1 MRIMHIAET
10 LSFGGLETQ
19 LITLCREFI
28 RLGHQPFIFSM
39 VMSPEFQSQL
49 DQAGIDY
56 IVEPTPGG
64 KTRNYIAQ
72 NGIQVLHGHPAATLY
87 VGTTI
92 GAELNLPVVITYH
105 GLYGWAWQVH
115 KSISHFVCVSQEVY
129 DKLSPDPLAA
139 GKATVIQNGI
149 DCSIFQPS
157 GTGGTGH
164 NILFIGRLDP
174 DKYHAVKIVIN
185 ALSSLPNIELS
196 VAGSGPYFDQLRLEA
211 PGFVKCLG
219 YIADMPE
226 VINRA
231 DIVIGTGR
239 GIREAMACGKPA
251 IALDAC
257 GYDGLVTPETIV
269 PLEYQNF
276 SGRSG
281 RQLNQEYLLQDILKI
296 IDNPAAR
303 AEIGQWSRQY
313 ALEHY
318 SSTTAALKHL
328 VIYNQLIT
336 NNT

>member
-10 LSFGGLETQ
+10 LNFGGLETQ

-28 RLGHQPFIFSM
+28 RLGHQPFICSM
-39 VMSPEFQSQL
+39 VMSPEFQSHL
-49 DQAGIDY
+49 DSAGINY
-56 IVEPTPGG
+56 IVESQPGE
-64 KTRNYIAQ
+64 KIRNYIAQ
-72 NGIQVLHGHPAATLY
+72 NGIQVLHGHPAATIHVSAAL
-87 VGTTI
+87 

-105 GLYGWAWQVH
+105 GLYGWAWQAH
-115 KSISHFVCVSQEVY
+115 QDISHFVCISQEVF
-129 DKLSPDPLAA
+129 DILNPDPLAA

-149 DCSIFQPS
+149 DCDIFKPS
-157 GTGGTGH
+157 GTVGTGN

-174 DKYHAVKIVIN
+174 DKYHAVKTVIN
-185 ALSSLPNIELS
+185 VLSSLPNIELS
-196 VAGSGPYFDQLRLEA
+196 VAGSGPYYDQLRLEA

-226 VINRA
+226 VINKA

-251 IALDAC
+251 IALDFC
-257 GYDGLVTPETIV
+257 GYDGLVTPGNIV

-281 RQLNQEYLLQDILKI
+281 RKLNEEYLLQDLLKLI
-296 IDNPAAR
+296 GNPAAM

-313 ALEHY
+313 AQEHY
-318 SSTTAALKHL
+318 SSTTAALQHL

-336 NNT
+336 K